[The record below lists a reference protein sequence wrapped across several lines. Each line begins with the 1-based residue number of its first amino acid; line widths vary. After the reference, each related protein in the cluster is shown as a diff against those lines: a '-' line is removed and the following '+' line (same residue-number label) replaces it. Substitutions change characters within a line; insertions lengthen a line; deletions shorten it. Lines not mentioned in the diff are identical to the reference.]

1 MWDRRRCLYLSA
13 HRWPRR
19 PTASAFLSARHRASA
34 SCWASRRYMS
44 CISGRTQSGP
54 DYPSSSADPLW
65 AQCLPDSHTRQQNR
79 CGPPSRAG
87 RGIGRQQRWTCAA
100 PRPSACHLPGQRR
113 RQQGVAGRPSRDGPA
128 RQLQSIDATQP
139 SAPPSSTPSTIPL
152 YRESYHPPPRWGPDR
167 LSATYH
173 NPSDK

>member
-1 MWDRRRCLYLSA
+1 
-13 HRWPRR
+13 
-19 PTASAFLSARHRASA
+19 
-34 SCWASRRYMS
+34 
-44 CISGRTQSGP
+44 
-54 DYPSSSADPLW
+54 
-65 AQCLPDSHTRQQNR
+65 
-79 CGPPSRAG
+79 
-87 RGIGRQQRWTCAA
+87 
-100 PRPSACHLPGQRR
+100 
-113 RQQGVAGRPSRDGPA
+113 VAGRRSRGGPA